1 MKQYKDHP
9 EILENTEKIKQCVD
23 STLTEKD
30 KAHATAFI
38 LSLYMSGKG

>member
-23 STLTEKD
+23 STLTEAD
-30 KAHATAFI
+30 KAHVTAFI
-38 LSLYMSGKG
+38 VSLYVSG